1 VDSYVLDEFVPNLSA
16 PNPVLP
22 SGAKSVDFSSDSLR
36 SREREAPRRK
46 AVASPWEKVAR
57 NLQVARSNNNKGGFL
72 YLCGESQMR
81 MPFNSMRFLLLL
93 LVSLVLGNLA
103 QGQGVI
109 VPGPCQ
115 RCPVLPRPIPLPR
128 VLPIKSIRIDTKIL
142 SQVATTHV
150 EQVFRNDTDATL
162 EGTYLFPIPESA
174 SVAEFAIWDG
184 DRRLVGEVRSRE
196 EARRIYDEIVRR
208 KRDPGLLEY
217 AGKDLF
223 QASIFPI
230 APHSDKKLELT
241 YTQVVKAEGGTVA
254 YRYPL
259 GTGRQLAPIGSVA
272 GRVEVESKEPLRNV
286 YSPTHVIDVKHNSE
300 RKSVVSFESDS
311 GKEPQD
317 FQLFYTISKEDFG
330 LTLLTN
336 REAGK
341 DGYFL
346 LMISPKDSWT
356 EQEYSAKDVVFVV
369 DTSGSMTEAGKIEK
383 ARSALLYGISILRPQ
398 DHFNVISFAGEEHL
412 MEPGLVPADEKG
424 RQRGEAFVKS
434 LKPGGGT
441 NINQSLLASLRQFE
455 EGSRPKI
462 LVFLTDGLPTVDET
476 NPTRIVDNVRKASKS
491 GIRLFTFG
499 VGYDVNTS
507 LLDKLAAEN
516 GGVADYVEPKEDL
529 EVKVSNFFT
538 KVNYPVLTE
547 LQLDLA
553 GVDTDLIYPRSV
565 PDVFRGSQVTL
576 IGRYRN
582 KSDLESMRLRLSGKS
597 GGVSRSYAYENLR
610 FPLRSDANEYLPRL
624 WATRRVGWLMEQVRT
639 NGEQKELRDE
649 IVDLGT
655 RYGIVTPYTSNLALE
670 DEETRRITSLRLQ
683 PGVVDGNLDR
693 LRPMAAPKAAD
704 ATASTGAVAVE
715 QSKRARE
722 QQEIYRISEDKPS
735 SLVRRVG
742 GKTFYLRDGVWT
754 DAELNAD
761 AKLPETVLS
770 FGSDEFFALLKQK
783 PSLANFFSLGE
794 RVVVVFEGRVYRVN
808 TAAP

>member
-1 VDSYVLDEFVPNLSA
+1 M
-16 PNPVLP
+16 
-22 SGAKSVDFSSDSLR
+22 
-36 SREREAPRRK
+36 
-46 AVASPWEKVAR
+46 R
-57 NLQVARSNNNKGGFL
+57 NLL
-72 YLCGESQMR
+72 
-81 MPFNSMRFLLLL
+81 RFLPLLSL
-93 LVSLVLGNLA
+93 TLVFSVMA

-128 VLPIKSIRIDTKIL
+128 ALPIKSIRIDTKIS

-162 EGTYLFPIPESA
+162 EGTYFFPIPDSA

-230 APHSDKKLELT
+230 PPHSDKKLELT
-241 YTQVVKAEGGTVA
+241 YTQVVKGEGGTVA

-272 GRVEVESKEPLRNV
+272 GRVEVESKEPVRNV
-286 YSPTHVIDVKHNSE
+286 YSPTHAIDVKHHSE
-300 RKSVVSFESDS
+300 RKSVVSFESES

-346 LMISPKDSWT
+346 LMISPKDNWT

-369 DTSGSMTEAGKIEK
+369 DTSGSMAEAGKMEK

-412 MEPGLVPADEKG
+412 MEPGLVAADEKG

-441 NINQSLLASLRQFE
+441 NINQSLLASFHQFADTT
-455 EGSRPKI
+455 RPKM

-476 NPTRIVDNVRKASKS
+476 NPQRIVDNVRKAARA

-499 VGYDVNTS
+499 VGYDVNTA
-507 LLDKLAAEN
+507 LLDKLAADN

-538 KVNYPVLTE
+538 KVNYPVLTD

-553 GVDTDLIYPRSV
+553 GIDTDLVYPRSV

-582 KSDLESMRLRLSGKS
+582 RSDLEAVSLKLSGKS
-597 GGVSRSYAYENLR
+597 GGVSRSYTYENLR
-610 FPLRSDANEYLPRL
+610 FPLRSEANEYLPRL

-655 RYGIVTPYTSNLALE
+655 RYGIVTPYTSYLALE
-670 DEETRRITSLRLQ
+670 GEETRPITSLQ
-683 PGVVDGNLDR
+683 PVQRGVAGGSFGG

-704 ATASTGAVAVE
+704 ANATTGAVAVQE
-715 QSKRARE
+715 SKRTRE
-722 QQEIYRISEDKPS
+722 KMEIDRISDDKPS
-735 SLVRRVG
+735 PLVRHVG

-754 DAELNAD
+754 DSEFRD
-761 AKLPETVLS
+761 DSKLPETVLS
-770 FGSDEFFALLKQK
+770 FGSDEYFALLKQK
-783 PSLANFFSLGE
+783 PALANFFALAE